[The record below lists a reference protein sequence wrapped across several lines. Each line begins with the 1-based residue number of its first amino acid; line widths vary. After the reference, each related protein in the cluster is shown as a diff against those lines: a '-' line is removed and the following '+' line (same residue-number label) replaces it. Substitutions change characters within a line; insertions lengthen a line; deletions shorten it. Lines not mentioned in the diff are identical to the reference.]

1 MEQKPQQDLDDIAIS
16 EDTQSPVVPSPNDQV
31 LSCVSVT
38 PPDQTD
44 CEANNANEKPRGR
57 PFRPGE
63 SGNPAGRPRG
73 ARNRTTLAAEQL
85 LDGEAEV
92 LTRKAIELAKEDNL
106 SALRLCIDRI
116 LPPPAATAC
125 S

>member
-1 MEQKPQQDLDDIAIS
+1 MEQKPHDDIAIS
-16 EDTQSPVVPSPNDQV
+16 EETQNPVVPSPNDQV
-31 LSCVSVT
+31 LSGVSV
-38 PPDQTD
+38 PPLDQAD

-92 LTRKAIELAKEDNL
+92 LTRKAIELAK
-106 SALRLCIDRI
+106 
-116 LPPPAATAC
+116 
-125 S
+125 